1 MNNNNIKI
9 TIDFEPISR
18 RLYYAKGENI
28 YQLLTNSGIHLRSLC
43 GGLGTCGKC
52 KIMVQKGNKY
62 LNSPTG
68 SEKTLLTPTEI
79 NENWRLA
86 CQSRIAENQISLL
99 ETQQPPQIRIFLP
112 QELLVEDFKILTS
125 GLNKGVS
132 LNPNV
137 KKLFVEVNKPN
148 LDYPVPDLERVLIS
162 LSSKNGIIKNT
173 NKLLVEFEA
182 LKKLPKILREENHRI
197 TITLYNNNKII
208 DFEAGNKVNI
218 NYGIAFDI
226 GTTTLVGY
234 LINLNDGK
242 VYSVASALNPQTAYG
257 EDVITRITYVKDNE
271 DGLLKL
277 NSAVVDALND
287 IIKKTCAKAKIKPSD
302 ICEATVVGNSVM
314 HHIFLNIDPIY
325 IGLSPYVPAVKRGLN
340 LNSKDIN
347 LKISR
352 GGKVYV
358 LPLIAGFVGA
368 DTIGVILSSEI
379 DKESELTLAIDVGT
393 NGEIVLGNKDLL
405 ATASCAAGSALEG
418 AHVKDGMRAAAGAID
433 SIKINPDDLT
443 VEYTTINNKKSL
455 GICGSGIIDAVA
467 EMLKAKI
474 ITRSGSFNKQFIDH
488 ERIVK
493 NDKNFEFIIVKKD
506 ETANKRDI
514 IISQKDIRELQMA
527 KAAFFSGARLLLNH
541 INRTRS
547 TKLEIK
553 QIFLAGAFG
562 NYINKNNA
570 KFIGMIPDI
579 SDEKIY
585 QIGNAAGMGAQN
597 CLLNTNL
604 RKKASKL
611 LKKIDYVEIA
621 IEKDFQRQ
629 YAEAM
634 YFPHHNLELFP
645 NLKEYKNI
653 PKR

>member
-1 MNNNNIKI
+1 MNNNNFKI

-18 RLYYAKGENI
+18 RLYFARDENI
-28 YQLLTNSGIHLRSLC
+28 YQLLINSGIRVRSLC

-62 LNSPTG
+62 LNSPTD
-68 SEKTLLTPTEI
+68 SEKALLSPKEI
-79 NENWRLA
+79 NESWRLA
-86 CQSRIAENQISLL
+86 CQSRIAKNQIPLL

-125 GLNKGVS
+125 GLNKGVN

-148 LDYPVPDLERVLIS
+148 LDDPVPDLERLLIS
-162 LSSKNGIIKNT
+162 LSSKYGIIKDT

-182 LKKLPKILREENHRI
+182 LKKLPKIIRDENHRI
-197 TITLYNNNKII
+197 TITLYDNNKII
-208 DFEAGNKVNI
+208 DFEAGNKVDE

-242 VYSVASALNPQTAYG
+242 VYSVTSALNPQTAYG
-257 EDVITRITYVKDNE
+257 EDVITRITYIKDNE

-287 IIKKTCAKAKIKPSD
+287 IIKRNCAKAKIKPSD
-302 ICEATVVGNSVM
+302 IHEATVVGNSVM
-314 HHIFLNIDPIY
+314 HHIFLNIDPTY
-325 IGLSPYVPAVKRGLN
+325 IGLSPYVPAIKRGLN

-393 NGEIVLGNKDLL
+393 NGEIVVGNKDILT
-405 ATASCAAGSALEG
+405 TASCAAGSALEG
-418 AHVKDGMRAAAGAID
+418 AHIRDGMRAAAGAID
-433 SIKINPDDLT
+433 TIKINPNDLT
-443 VEYTTINNKKSL
+443 VEYTTINNKKPI
-455 GICGSGIIDAVA
+455 GICGSGLIDAVA

-474 ITRSGSFNKQFIDH
+474 ITRSGGFNKQFIDH
-488 ERIVK
+488 ERIIK

-506 ETANKRDI
+506 ETSNKRDI
-514 IISQKDIRELQMA
+514 IISQNDIRELQMA
-527 KAAFFSGARLLLNH
+527 KAAFFSGAQLILNH
-541 INRTRS
+541 INRTRN

-585 QIGNAAGMGAQN
+585 QIGNAAGIGSQN

-604 RKKASKL
+604 RKKANKL

-621 IEKDFQRQ
+621 LEKDFQRQ

>member
-1 MNNNNIKI
+1 MNNNNFKI

-18 RLYYAKGENI
+18 RLYYAKDENL
-28 YQLLTNSGIHLRSLC
+28 YKLLINSGIRVRSLC

-62 LNSPTG
+62 LNSLTD
-68 SEKTLLTPTEI
+68 SEKTFLTTAEL
-79 NENWRLA
+79 NESWRLA
-86 CQSRIAENQISLL
+86 CQCRIAENQIPLL
-99 ETQQPPQIRIFLP
+99 ETLQPPQIRIFLP

-125 GLNKGVS
+125 GINNGVS

-137 KKLFVEVNKPN
+137 KKVFVEVNKPN
-148 LDYPVPDLERVLIS
+148 LDDPVPDLERVLIS
-162 LSSKNGIIKNT
+162 LSSKSSIKNDI
-173 NKLLVEFEA
+173 NSLLVEFEA
-182 LKKLPKILREENHRI
+182 IKKLPKILREENHRI
-197 TITLYNNNKII
+197 TLTLYDNNKII
-208 DFEAGNKVNI
+208 DFEAGNRVDK

-287 IIKKTCAKAKIKPSD
+287 IINKNCAKAKIKPSD
-302 ICEATVVGNSVM
+302 IREVTVVGNSVM
-314 HHIFLNIDPIY
+314 HHMFLNIDPTS

-340 LNSKDIN
+340 LNSKDLN
-347 LKISR
+347 LNISR

-393 NGEIVLGNKDLL
+393 NGEIVLGNRDILT
-405 ATASCAAGSALEG
+405 TASCAAGSALEG

-433 SIKINPDDLT
+433 TIKINPDDLT
-443 VEYTTINNKKSL
+443 VEYTTINNKKPL

-474 ITRSGSFNKQFIDH
+474 ITRSGGFNKQIIDH
-488 ERIVK
+488 ERIIK
-493 NDKNFEFIIVKKD
+493 NDKNFAFIVVKKD

-514 IISQKDIRELQMA
+514 IISQKDVRELQMA
-527 KAAFFSGARLLLNH
+527 KGAFFSGAQLLLNH
-541 INRTRS
+541 INRTIN
-547 TKLEIK
+547 TKIEIK
-553 QIFLAGAFG
+553 QIYLAGAFG

-585 QIGNAAGMGAQN
+585 QIGNAAGTGAQN

-604 RKKASKL
+604 REKASKL
-611 LKKIDYVEIA
+611 LKRIDYVEIA

>member
-1 MNNNNIKI
+1 MNNNNFKI

-18 RLYYAKGENI
+18 RLYYARDENI
-28 YQLLTNSGIHLRSLC
+28 YQLLINSGIRVRSLC

-62 LNSPTG
+62 LNSPTD
-68 SEKTLLTPTEI
+68 SEKALLTPTEI
-79 NENWRLA
+79 NESWRLA
-86 CQSRIAENQISLL
+86 CQSRLAENHIPLL
-99 ETQQPPQIRIFLP
+99 ETLQPPQIRIFLP

-148 LDYPVPDLERVLIS
+148 LDDPVPDLERVLIS
-162 LSSKNGIIKNT
+162 LSSKNGIIKDT
-173 NKLLVEFEA
+173 SMLLVEFEA
-182 LKKLPKILREENHRI
+182 IKKLPKILREENHRI
-197 TITLYNNNKII
+197 TITLYHNNKII
-208 DFEAGNKVNI
+208 DFEAGNKVDR

-257 EDVITRITYVKDNE
+257 EDVITRITYVNDNE

-277 NSAVVDALND
+277 SSAVVDALND
-287 IIKKTCAKAKIKPSD
+287 IIKKNCAKAKIKPSD
-302 ICEATVVGNSVM
+302 IREATVVGNSVM
-314 HHIFLNIDPIY
+314 HHIFLNIDPTY
-325 IGLSPYVPAVKRGLN
+325 IGLSPYVPAIKRGLI

-393 NGEIVLGNKDLL
+393 NGEIIIGNRDILT
-405 ATASCAAGSALEG
+405 TASCAAGSALEG

-433 SIKINPDDLT
+433 TIKINPDDLT
-443 VEYTTINNKKSL
+443 VEYTTINNKKPI

-474 ITRSGSFNKQFIDH
+474 ITRGGGFNKQFIDH

-493 NDKNFEFIIVKKD
+493 NHKIFEFIIVKKD

-514 IISQKDIRELQMA
+514 IISQKDVRELQMA
-527 KAAFFSGARLLLNH
+527 KAAFFSGAQLILNH
-541 INRTRS
+541 INRTRN

-585 QIGNAAGMGAQN
+585 QIGNAAGIGAQN

-629 YAEAM
+629 FAEAM

>member
-1 MNNNNIKI
+1 MNNNNFKI

-18 RLYYAKGENI
+18 RLYYARDDNI
-28 YQLLTNSGIHLRSLC
+28 YQLLINSGIRVRSLC

-62 LNSPTG
+62 LNSLTD
-68 SEKTLLTPTEI
+68 SEKVILTPTEI
-79 NENWRLA
+79 NKSWRLA
-86 CQSRIAENQISLL
+86 CQSRIADNQIPLL
-99 ETQQPPQIRIFLP
+99 ETLQPPQIRIFLP

-132 LNPNV
+132 INPNV
-137 KKLFVEVNKPN
+137 KKMFVEVNKPN
-148 LDYPVPDLERVLIS
+148 LNDPVPDLERVLIS
-162 LSSKNGIIKNT
+162 LSSKNGNIKET
-173 NKLLVEFEA
+173 NKFFVEFEA

-197 TITLYNNNKII
+197 TITLYDNNKII
-208 DFEAGNKVNI
+208 DFEAGNKVDR

-242 VYSVASALNPQTAYG
+242 VYSVSSALNPQTAYG
-257 EDVITRITYVKDNE
+257 EDVITRITYIKDNE
-271 DGLLKL
+271 DGLQKL
-277 NSAVVDALND
+277 SSAVVNALND
-287 IIKKTCAKAKIKPSD
+287 IIKKNCAKAKIKPSD
-302 ICEATVVGNSVM
+302 ISEATIVGNSVM
-314 HHIFLNIDPIY
+314 HHIFLNIDPTY
-325 IGLSPYVPAVKRGLN
+325 IGLSPYVPAIKRGLN

-379 DKESELTLAIDVGT
+379 DKETELTLAIDVGT
-393 NGEIVLGNKDLL
+393 NGEIVVGNRDIL

-418 AHVKDGMRAAAGAID
+418 AHLKDGMRAAAGAID
-433 SIKINPDDLT
+433 TIKINPNDLT
-443 VEYTTINNKKSL
+443 VEYTTINNKKPI
-455 GICGSGIIDAVA
+455 GICGSGLIDAVA

-474 ITRSGSFNKQFIDH
+474 ITRSGGFNKHFIDH
-488 ERIVK
+488 ERIIK

-506 ETANKRDI
+506 ETSIKRDI
-514 IISQKDIRELQMA
+514 IISQKDVRELQMA
-527 KAAFFSGARLLLNH
+527 KAAFFSGAQLILNH
-541 INRTRS
+541 INRIRNA
-547 TKLEIK
+547 KLVIK

-562 NYINKNNA
+562 NYINKYNA

-579 SDEKIY
+579 SDENIY
-585 QIGNAAGMGAQN
+585 QIGNAAGIGAQN

-611 LKKIDYVEIA
+611 LKKIDYIEIA
-621 IEKDFQRQ
+621 TEKDFQRQ